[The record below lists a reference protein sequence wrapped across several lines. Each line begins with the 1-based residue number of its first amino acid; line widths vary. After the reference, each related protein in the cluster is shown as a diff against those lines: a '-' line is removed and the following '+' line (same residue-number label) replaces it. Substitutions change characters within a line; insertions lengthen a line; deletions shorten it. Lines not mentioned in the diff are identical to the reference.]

1 MMPARVD
8 TCVGKAGY
16 DNRAPQVK
24 TIPRMP
30 PVDVLRQTERVT
42 TMTPQNARTF
52 WKALMDNASALIA
65 DADVLLSAGS
75 FGRARALTVLAQEEL
90 GKALW
95 VYDTFSAAWS
105 TGDSEPLKVDRL
117 AKHGRDHVQKFLEAF
132 VYGDELAAFWGD
144 YEAMDTRRQGE
155 SWKDAWQR
163 RQREAEAAA
172 KEANTAK
179 QRGFYVDR
187 DKVGTISSPTSFGA
201 GTVADDLEVAAQ
213 VVEMLLIR
221 DHSRMKMEAVTEYDS
236 THDQQF
242 RLLPIS
248 HSEDWAQSSEEYRR
262 PGQAE
267 HEAEG

>member
-1 MMPARVD
+1 
-8 TCVGKAGY
+8 
-16 DNRAPQVK
+16 
-24 TIPRMP
+24 
-30 PVDVLRQTERVT
+30 
-42 TMTPQNARTF
+42 MTPQDARTF

-65 DADVLLSAGS
+65 DADVLLNAGS

-95 VYDTFSAAWS
+95 VYDTFSSAWS
-105 TGDSEPLKVDRL
+105 TGDGEPRKVDRL

-132 VYGDELAAFWGD
+132 VYGDELPAFWGD
-144 YEAMDTRRQGE
+144 FEAMDKRRQGE
-155 SWKDAWQR
+155 PWEDAWQR

-172 KEANTAK
+172 KEANAAK

-187 DKVGTISSPTSFGA
+187 DKAGIISSPTSLGA
-201 GTVADDLEVAAQ
+201 GTVADDLKVAGQ

-221 DHSRMKMEAVTEYDS
+221 DHSRMKIDAVTEYDS

-248 HSEDWAQSSEEYRR
+248 HPEDWAQSAEDFRC
-262 PGQAE
+262 GGIGAAE
-267 HEAEG
+267 HETEG

>member
-1 MMPARVD
+1 M
-8 TCVGKAGY
+8 
-16 DNRAPQVK
+16 
-24 TIPRMP
+24 
-30 PVDVLRQTERVT
+30 T
-42 TMTPQNARTF
+42 TTTSQDARTF
-52 WKALMDNASALIA
+52 WKALMDNASSLIA
-65 DADVLLSAGS
+65 DADLLLSAGS

-90 GKALW
+90 GKAVW
-95 VYDTFSAAWS
+95 VYDTFSSAWS
-105 TGDSEPLKVDRL
+105 TGDSEPRKVDRL
-117 AKHGRDHVQKFLEAF
+117 ARHGRDHVQKFLEAF
-132 VYGDELAAFWGD
+132 VYGDELPAFWGD

-155 SWKDAWQR
+155 SWEDAWQR

-187 DKVGTISSPTSFGA
+187 DKVGTISSPTCFGA
-201 GTVADDLEVAAQ
+201 GTVADDLAVAAQ

-248 HSEDWAQSSEEYRR
+248 HPEDWSQSSEEFRR
-262 PGQAE
+262 GGIGATE
-267 HEAEG
+267 HETEG